1 MIVICDRDGSER
13 ARILRERM
21 LEKGIPSAVSAPV
34 SVKKL
39 LPAAAILTWCE
50 LFEDLRRT
58 PCDHVYAAV
67 IGTGFVNT
75 AQNAG
80 RVPDEN
86 AALAVLREYVPKKLG
101 FPENGRTP
109 FGSYITPSLF
119 LSEGFAEWR
128 GRIVT
133 LTKLERRIL
142 LYLITCS
149 TERIP
154 ADAEKI
160 AAFCFPKETR
170 NAEKIEN
177 RIAAHIYHINRKFE
191 AVTGRHVL
199 RDRRGAGYFPEGIF

>member
-34 SVKKL
+34 SVRKF

-50 LFEDLRRT
+50 LFDDLRRT

-80 RVPDEN
+80 RFPDEN
-86 AALAVLREYVPKKLG
+86 AALSFLRSFVPKKLG

-109 FGSYITPSLF
+109 FGSYLSSSLF
-119 LSEGFAEWR
+119 LAEEFAEWR
-128 GRIVT
+128 GRLVP
-133 LTKLERRIL
+133 LTKTERRIL
-142 LYLITCS
+142 LYLKTCAS
-149 TERIP
+149 EKTP
-154 ADAEKI
+154 ADAGKI
-160 AAFCFPKETR
+160 AAFCLPESR
-170 NAEKIEN
+170 GNADGPEN
-177 RIAAHIYHINRKFE
+177 RVAAHIHHINRKFGP
-191 AVTGRHVL
+191 VTGTRVL
-199 RDRRGAGYFPEGIF
+199 LDRRGEGYFPDGIL